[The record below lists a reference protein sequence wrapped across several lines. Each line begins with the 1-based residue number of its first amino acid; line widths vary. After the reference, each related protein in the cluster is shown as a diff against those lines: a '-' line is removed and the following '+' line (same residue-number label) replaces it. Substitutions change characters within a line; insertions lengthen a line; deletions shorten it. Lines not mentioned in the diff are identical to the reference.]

1 MLDETTGNMTD
12 ALGMSGDA
20 LDRAADRE
28 QIAKAVAERDRRI
41 RLRAK
46 QAVDEWIKQVLPGY
60 VAVDLH
66 GQLAGAPEGI
76 LMGWCMELGTLM
88 NRLEDVR
95 QRLSDDAADESTL
108 IKGARKEVLAT
119 LYRIRPDIGLLRWFD
134 LAARTGVM
142 AELGQYAAA
151 TRRLA
156 QELMRLYHECQPDLG
171 GPTGPLMLPY

>member
-1 MLDETTGNMTD
+1 MLDETTGDPTD
-12 ALGMSGDA
+12 TTGAEIDI
-20 LDRAADRE
+20 DRLVDRE
-28 QIAKAVAERDRRI
+28 QIARAVAERDRRI

-66 GQLAGAPEGI
+66 GRLAGAPEGI
-76 LMGWCMELGTLM
+76 LMGWCIELGTLM
-88 NRLEDVR
+88 NRLEDLR
-95 QRLSDDAADESTL
+95 QRLSDDAADEGA
-108 IKGARKEVLAT
+108 IVKDARKEVLAT
-119 LYRIRPDIGLLRWFD
+119 LYRIRPDVGLLRWFD

-156 QELMRLYHECQPDLG
+156 QELMRLYHACQPDRG
-171 GPTGPLMLPY
+171 GPTGTPMLPY